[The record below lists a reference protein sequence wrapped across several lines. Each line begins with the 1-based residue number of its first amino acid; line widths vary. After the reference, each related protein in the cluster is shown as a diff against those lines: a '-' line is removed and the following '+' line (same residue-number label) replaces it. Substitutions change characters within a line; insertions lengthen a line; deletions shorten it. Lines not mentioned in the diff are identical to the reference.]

1 MERARCYR
9 VVWAQKMTLET
20 VKRKRKKE
28 TELNRKKRVP
38 CCLDRIAPPPQA
50 LVG

>member
-1 MERARCYR
+1 
-9 VVWAQKMTLET
+9 VWAQKITLET
-20 VKRKRKKE
+20 VKRKR
-28 TELNRKKRVP
+28 NRKKRVP